1 VVFLLQKG
9 DKFALPGMIMGIE
22 ALAAIAMYL
31 VLQILI
37 SFLSFIPSI
46 EDLEILV
53 IALLPFVYTASISG
67 IITGVILSSIGWK
80 INRSKMGTL
89 GLIFSAGALVLL
101 LILTFVII

>member
-1 VVFLLQKG
+1 MVFLLQKG

-22 ALAAIAMYL
+22 ALATIAMYL

-37 SFLSFIPSI
+37 SVLSFIPPI
-46 EDLEILV
+46 ENLKTLV
-53 IALLPFVYTASISG
+53 IALLPVVYGAGISG
-67 IITGVILSSIGWK
+67 IITGFVLSSIGWK

-101 LILTFVII
+101 LIFTFVII